1 MEQTVI
7 SRGADVSVMAQH
19 RAAAAAAAAVGLQTS
34 RIGSLSART
43 CFLGGC
49 LSILP
54 TGGV

>member
-19 RAAAAAAAAVGLQTS
+19 RAAAAAAVGPQTS

>member
-19 RAAAAAAAAVGLQTS
+19 GAAAAAAAAVGLQTS

>member
-19 RAAAAAAAAVGLQTS
+19 RAAAAAAAVGLQTS
-34 RIGSLSART
+34 LIGSLSART